1 MSERVYHKDE
11 STVKAIGIAMKKNWG
26 EPTESYGNE
35 KCYYLWVHKQS
46 AKHTPS
52 RGSGG
57 MPPQENFWKISAIRL
72 NLEAI
77 LANNFMLL
85 SIL

>member
-1 MSERVYHKDE
+1 M
-11 STVKAIGIAMKKNWG
+11 AMENI
-26 EPTESYGNE
+26 N
-35 KCYYLWVHKQS
+35 LWVYKQC

-52 RGSGG
+52 RGSGSI
-57 MPPQENFWKISAIRL
+57 PHRKILKNKL

-85 SIL
+85 SSLTYEKCSIIHVIKALNLRIDLYSK